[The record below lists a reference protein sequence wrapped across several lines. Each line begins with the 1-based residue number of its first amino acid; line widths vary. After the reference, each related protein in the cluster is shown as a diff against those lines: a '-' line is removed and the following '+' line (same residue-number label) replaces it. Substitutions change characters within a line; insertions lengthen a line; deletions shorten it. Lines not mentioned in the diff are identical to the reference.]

1 MALLAV
7 PALLFA
13 QQPEP
18 AASPQELSL
27 EDALSLALKGNR
39 NIASARLEIDKS
51 DNEIAISRTYRLPSF
66 SLDVYEGQ
74 LFAPIRFE
82 IPQGALGF
90 YPATGPI
97 PGAAEPITTPARTFS
112 LIEARASQPLSRLHG
127 ITLGIRLRQIER
139 EEAGEKLK
147 AQQFQLVNQVR
158 KLYYGI
164 LETQSALEAN
174 RSSLGTLREQDR
186 VAAESVARQ
195 TALQS
200 EELDVKARIARVEYE
215 SATLQHDLATQKE
228 LLNDVMG
235 RDPRTQYT
243 LRTLPDVAPAAPDLA
258 AALAR
263 ALAERPEIREARLRI
278 QAAQTDHDMKKVER
292 IPEVNLNVT
301 FTSPYRINFLPENI
315 GTVGFSLKWDV
326 FDWGRK
332 KKELANKAIVI
343 EQASI
348 ALKSV
353 ESQIAGEVG
362 VQYRK
367 VEDSQRLL
375 EVVKVAQNAARER
388 VRIASERHA
397 QDAALLRDMMD
408 AQASLAATDYQ
419 YQQALASYM
428 SARADFD
435 KVTAAQ

>member
-1 MALLAV
+1 MLF
-7 PALLFA
+7 PALLPA
-13 QQPEP
+13 QPPLE
-18 AASPQELSL
+18 ELSL
-27 EDALSLALKGNR
+27 DQALALALKGNR

-51 DNEIAISRTYRLPSF
+51 ENDIAISRTYRLPSF
-66 SLDVYEGQ
+66 SLDLYEGQ
-74 LFAPIRFE
+74 LFAPIKFE
-82 IPQGALGF
+82 IPEGALGV

-97 PGAAEPITTPARTFS
+97 PAAQEPITTPARMFS
-112 LIEARASQPLSRLHG
+112 LVEAKATQPLSRLHG
-127 ITLGIRLRQIER
+127 ITLGIHLRQLER
-139 EEAGEKLK
+139 DEAGEKLK
-147 AQQFQLVNQVR
+147 AQQIQLVNQVR

-174 RSSLGTLREQDR
+174 RNSIGTLREQDR
-186 VAAESVARQ
+186 VATESVARQ

-215 SATLQHDLATQKE
+215 SATLQHDLASQKE

-243 LRTLPDVAPAAPDLA
+243 VQPLPDLAPAAPDLVA
-258 AALAR
+258 ARAR
-263 ALAERPEIREARLRI
+263 ALAERPEIREARLKI
-278 QAAQTDHDMKKVER
+278 QAAQTDHDMKKTEF
-292 IPEVNLNVT
+292 IPEVNFNVA
-301 FTSPYRINFLPENI
+301 FLSPYRLNFLPENI
-315 GTVGFSLKWDV
+315 GTAGFTLKWDV

-343 EQASI
+343 DQAGI
-348 ALKSV
+348 ALKTI
-353 ESQIAGEVG
+353 ESQVAGEVE

-375 EVVKVAQNAARER
+375 EVVKVAQTAARER
-388 VRIASERHA
+388 VRVATERHA
-397 QDAALLRDMMD
+397 QDAALLRDMME
-408 AQASLAATDYQ
+408 AQASMAATDYQ
-419 YQQALASYM
+419 YQQAIASYM